1 MRKVSILLTI
11 LILLFFAAGC
21 SGGAQAPEAPEQGV
35 RFAIQTEGSPAH
47 DAYEIQLQEP
57 GSSSFYVVTLTKEQG
72 YQVTWAQSLVDEE
85 QGNSYEMT
93 AYQGFGDAGPDL
105 DRPLSGTRTLS
116 FTGGSTSEGRLV
128 LVQVEE

>member
-1 MRKVSILLTI
+1 MRKV
-11 LILLFFAAGC
+11 LILLLILLLVPAAGC
-21 SGGAQAPEAPEQGV
+21 SGGAQTPEAPEQGV
-35 RFAIQTEGSPAH
+35 RFAIQAEGSPAH

-57 GSSSFYVVTLTKEQG
+57 ESSSFYVVTLTKEDG

-93 AYQGFGDAGPDL
+93 AYQSFGDAGPDL

-116 FTGGSTSEGRLV
+116 FKGGSTSEGRLV